1 MREQMRAL
9 TQNIAASVS
18 ERLMAVGDSRVE
30 TAGMLQA
37 FGRDRAQMAQA
48 LKSSLAADRAIRSA
62 DVDTLRADAAALC
75 EEFRHDRVQMRRT
88 LQRGLHQ
95 SSEAVAG
102 YIAAMRA
109 DLEQGR
115 ASLSKLNRRMAR
127 AQRTAMVKD
136 RRERSQDVAELMN
149 NFCAS
154 RAEMAQELSESL
166 AQTME
171 NVRAHVSGL
180 SEWGKASFQ
189 HIRNEQPAR
198 SVSPNHQVAVK
209 TSAKAGAKARAPA
222 ATALPKA
229 VKKKSPA
236 AKAVHAAVRMPRKAK
251 KK

>member
-37 FGRDRAQMAQA
+37 FGRDRAQMAKA
-48 LKSSLAADRAIRSA
+48 MTSSLAAERAIRSA
-62 DVDTLRADAAALC
+62 DVDSLRADAAALC
-75 EEFRHDRVQMRRT
+75 EEFRHDRVQMRRS
-88 LQRGLHQ
+88 LLRGLHQ
-95 SSEAVAG
+95 SSESVAG

-109 DLEQGR
+109 ELEEGR
-115 ASLSKLNRRMAR
+115 ASLVKLNRRMAR
-127 AQRTAMVKD
+127 AQRAAMVQD
-136 RRERSQDVAELMN
+136 RRERAEDVAELIG

-166 AQTME
+166 AQTMD

-180 SEWGKASFQ
+180 NEWGKASFH
-189 HIRNEQPAR
+189 HIRNGEPVR
-198 SVSPNHQVAVK
+198 SVSPDHQVAVK
-209 TSAKAGAKARAPA
+209 ASAKARAPA